1 MQSTKRVEPLDE
13 LAEQLLAMTPEENE
27 ALWRVRELDYLS
39 PRDYLAWCSFLTRN
53 LPASREDLA
62 AHDHLPFEL

>member
-13 LAEQLLAMTPEENE
+13 LAEDLRAMTREENE
-27 ALWRVRELDYLS
+27 ALWRVRELDWLS
-39 PRDYLAWCSFLTRN
+39 PKEYIAWCSFLTRN

-62 AHDHLPFEL
+62 TDDYLPFEL

>member
-27 ALWRVRELDYLS
+27 ALWRIRGLDYLS
-39 PRDYLAWCSFLTRN
+39 PQDYLAWCSFLTRN

-62 AHDHLPFEL
+62 ADDHLPFEL